1 MHVLNTFTS
10 GNTLEELDKNSRKGS
25 NFNSREFSRKLDF
38 VLENIVKKTVPG
50 KTQSTQ

>member
-25 NFNSREFSRKLDF
+25 NFNSRSLVESPILYWK
-38 VLENIVKKTVPG
+38 I
-50 KTQSTQ
+50 